1 MQMFAA
7 YLDDSAKEELQTFAR
22 GKGTEESPMYVKILD
37 AFEGLKKQQEALRD
51 SVEAL
56 KAMIKELENKP
67 KDSSYDEEIKE
78 LKREESA
85 LLSVLQELG
94 KKNIFNFLSDEGLL
108 PNYAFPEAGIILRAV
123 LYRKEDEETPAQ
135 KKKYQKMVLKL
146 VKKF

>member
-1 MQMFAA
+1 MICSPLTSWTMSKVHYRDSWTIEKGIDPEQIDEKMFAA

-108 PNYAFPEAGIILRAV
+108 PS
-123 LYRKEDEETPAQ
+123 
-135 KKKYQKMVLKL
+135 
-146 VKKF
+146 